1 MSRQMRSRSS
11 LIQLDFWPELLNKGM
26 VQYARLAGSGSKL
39 HPTVGC
45 SEPLPLRACPQR
57 SEDSREVVVVTSC
70 NHQPVDGVQIG
81 AGNPPL
87 SKTGRNGDAAGM
99 GVKQ

>member
-1 MSRQMRSRSS
+1 MKPHTIKPKRV
-11 LIQLDFWPELLNKGM
+11 QLDFWPELLNKGM
-26 VQYARLAGSGSKL
+26 VHYALLAGSTSKL
-39 HPTVGC
+39 HPTLGW

-57 SEDSREVVVVTSC
+57 SEDSREVAVVTSC
-70 NHQPVDGVQIG
+70 NQPPVGGVQIG

-87 SKTGRNGDAAGM
+87 SKTGRNGEAVGM